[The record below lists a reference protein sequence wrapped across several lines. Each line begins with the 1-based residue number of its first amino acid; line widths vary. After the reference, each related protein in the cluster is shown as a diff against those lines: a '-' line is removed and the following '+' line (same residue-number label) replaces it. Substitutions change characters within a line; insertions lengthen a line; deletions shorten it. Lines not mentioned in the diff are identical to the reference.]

1 MKKQRISLKQATTN
15 AKSVVVKQRS
25 RISLSA
31 VSESTETESE
41 PVQKFEITASERTFL
56 IKFGTQQFGV
66 VKHDALNRFEN
77 LQRNCESKEQ
87 KAIANVI
94 TIMKTYLKAGMSFE
108 QLQSRMSKNDALF
121 APSIKVFINRINK
134 AD

>member
-1 MKKQRISLKQATTN
+1 MQRQRISLKQATAPA
-15 AKSVVVKQRS
+15 AKTTAPRKRIALASV
-25 RISLSA
+25 SA
-31 VSESTETESE
+31 DTTEVAE
-41 PVQKFEITASERTFL
+41 PVQKFFIEPTERTFL
-56 IKFGTQQFGV
+56 VKFGSQQFGV

-87 KAIANVI
+87 KSIANVI

-108 QLQSRMSKNDALF
+108 QLQARMSKNDSLF